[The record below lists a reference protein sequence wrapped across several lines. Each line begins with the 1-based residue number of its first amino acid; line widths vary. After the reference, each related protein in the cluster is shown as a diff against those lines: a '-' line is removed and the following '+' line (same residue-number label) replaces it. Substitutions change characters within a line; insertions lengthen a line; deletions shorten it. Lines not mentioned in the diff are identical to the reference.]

1 MYIFALSISSVLIYF
16 LFTKGSNTRTFS
28 YLQGGTLNLEGTSGR
43 GPIYEKRYLLYST
56 KSVIRL
62 WAI

>member
-1 MYIFALSISSVLIYF
+1 MYISALSISSVLIYF

-43 GPIYEKRYLLYST
+43 GPIYEKVFTLFNKVRY
-56 KSVIRL
+56 
-62 WAI
+62 

>member
-43 GPIYEKRYLLYST
+43 DRFMKKVFTLFNKVRY
-56 KSVIRL
+56 
-62 WAI
+62 